1 VTKKYPGSNDPN
13 FKATPDQIKYVE
25 GLFMDLAETK
35 FKRFFDQSKLSSD
48 AKKKMLDLIRAD
60 LESKSTKA

>member
-1 VTKKYPGSNDPN
+1 
-13 FKATPDQIKYVE
+13 
-25 GLFMDLAETK
+25 MDLAETK